1 MTYALHTEFFFLFF
15 IVIIAINANRKLL
28 VFMYYGRAFHSLTL
42 SLARSLLPLAQS
54 SMGCTQLRGGGE
66 KKNTENCRSE
76 NVSFP
81 VLWFIQWEHFFLILW
96 CEKLF
101 FAFISSSTPLFFHHR
116 WCVSECFWIFFLE
129 SCIVLWVMR
138 TFKWTF
144 VHVSVFNWFSFLIR
158 KMFCIRNCKS

>member
-1 MTYALHTEFFFLFF
+1 MPYTPNFSFSFLSSSSQSTQIGSSSYLCTMEGLF
-15 IVIIAINANRKLL
+15 ILL
-28 VFMYYGRAFHSLTL
+28 LSLSLGLSYHSLNPQWG
-42 SLARSLLPLAQS
+42 AHS
-54 SMGCTQLRGGGE
+54 SEVVE

-138 TFKWTF
+138 TLKWTF